1 MATYNYL
8 NKTGLTKL
16 WTKAKAAFADKEST
30 NTELAKKF
38 ELPSGGTT
46 GQILTK
52 TDDGTSWSN
61 PSSGD
66 LEVATDSEFNNFMG
80 ITVDPINSPFSALSA
95 ISSQVTNENADTY
108 ISKYNSY
115 LNKTRAIDLGSYGT
129 GFFQLVGICHDK
141 SPDGNP
147 LLFTYLA
154 KQIITRRTYSNA
166 NFTNYSD
173 SEIRTFV
180 TNDIYNSFPDSVKSY
195 MKTASKISSYKSS
208 DFTFQDKL
216 WIPGMIDIFSANSHT
231 DEYYPIFASNNER
244 IRYYEGFVN
253 KWWLNDT
260 TSSYRSFCVTT
271 SGGYS
276 DIPAKNNNT
285 VGIIVGFCI

>member
-1 MATYNYL
+1 MATYDYL

-16 WTKAKAAFADKEST
+16 WAKAKAAFADKEST

-52 TDDGTSWSN
+52 TDEGTSWSN

-95 ISSQVTNENADTY
+95 ISEQVTSENKQTY
-108 ISKYNSY
+108 ISQYSGY
-115 LNKTRAIDLGSYGT
+115 LNKIRAIDLGNYGT

-141 SPDGNP
+141 DPSGKP

-154 KQIITRRTYSNA
+154 KQIITRRTFSNT
-166 NFTNYSD
+166 NYNNYSD
-173 SEIRTFV
+173 SEMRTFV
-180 TNDIYNSFPDSVKSY
+180 TNDIYNSFPDSVKQY
-195 MKTASKISSYKSS
+195 MKTALKTSSFNVA

-216 WIPGMIDIFSANSHT
+216 WIPGMIDMFSANDHI
-231 DEYYPIFASNNER
+231 DEYYPIFAEKSER
-244 IRYYEGFVN
+244 IRYYEGVAHY
-253 KWWLNDT
+253 WWLNDT
-260 TSSYRSFCVTT
+260 YPSRRAFCVNT

-276 DIPAKNNNT
+276 YQPASNNT
-285 VGIIVGFCI
+285 TIGVVVGFCI